1 MTFGGADKRPLG
13 LVHMLVLQMID
24 SGKATTLAEIRAS
37 LKHRQ
42 SGENIPSML
51 AMLSRRDFVNE
62 VGGNRYTLTKKGYAC
77 LPKVQAPLEVTRYVP
92 PSYLPARPGAMD
104 YASKP
109 SIAADT
115 ARPYWAEGLIR

>member
-1 MTFGGADKRPLG
+1 MSWGDKALG
-13 LVHMLVLQMID
+13 VVHMLVLQMID
-24 SGKATTLAEIRAS
+24 SGKADTLPKVRAS

-42 SGENIPSML
+42 SGDNIPQML
-51 AMLSRRDFVNE
+51 AMLNRRGFINE

-77 LPKVQAPLEVTRYVP
+77 LPKTQAPLEVTRYVP

-104 YASKP
+104 YARHP
-109 SIAADT
+109 SIAADS